1 MLDRDSP
8 PSNQREAAMEDLRQ
22 CQDGH
27 RQLLSISSR
36 LASVIA
42 RDTPPPANLLFNLR
56 QEFASV
62 LIRHL
67 KAEDWLVYPKLLR
80 SSDPSIVHIAQFFV
94 SEMGGLA
101 LAFRE
106 HSERWGAYAINSDW
120 ASYRQETA
128 QLLKTLKTRIT
139 REDRDLY
146 PLCSVSVMPAKS
158 PQRRL
163 TS

>member
-1 MLDRDSP
+1 MD
-8 PSNQREAAMEDLRQ
+8 DLRQ

-42 RDTPPPANLLFNLR
+42 RDIPPPANVLYALR
-56 QEFASV
+56 QEFASI

-67 KAEDWLVYPKLLR
+67 KAEDRLLYPKLLR
-80 SSDPSIVHIAQFFV
+80 SSDPSVVQIAEFFV
-94 SEMGGLA
+94 NEMGGLA

-106 HSERWGAYAINSDW
+106 HSERWGAYAIDSDW
-120 ASYRQETA
+120 AGYRRETA

-146 PLCSVSVMPAKS
+146 PLCNASVMPTETPESQPAS
-158 PQRRL
+158 
-163 TS
+163 

>member
-1 MLDRDSP
+1 MD
-8 PSNQREAAMEDLRQ
+8 DLRQ

-27 RQLLSISSR
+27 WQLLSISSR

-42 RDTPPPANLLFNLR
+42 RDIPPPANVLYDLR
-56 QEFASV
+56 QEFASI

-67 KAEDWLVYPKLLR
+67 KAEDWLLYPKLLR
-80 SSDPSIVHIAQFFV
+80 SSDPSVVQIAQFFV
-94 SEMGGLA
+94 NEMGGLA

-106 HSERWGAYAINSDW
+106 HSERWGAYAIDSDW
-120 ASYRQETA
+120 AGYRRETA

-146 PLCSVSVMPAKS
+146 PLCNASVMPTETPESQPAS
-158 PQRRL
+158 
-163 TS
+163 